1 MAPTSS
7 TRTSIDALVER
18 RQIVDGNAKL
28 KAETESLRREHA
40 VWVQAVEAIKERYSA
55 HTAADLPIEEV
66 AAMLKENF
74 QKKREDHETA
84 IQKASDTLAGI
95 KSEITAHTTMKR
107 AVEGVWEQRQADLA
121 AIEASLET
129 RKGEMRVE
137 EARHASI
144 LENLQTAQISAR
156 QDLDAN
162 LAQTAAIKAE
172 QAEKTAWIL
181 KESMRL
187 STRERDIAIYEDR
200 VLRMGQKIDPEFKM
214 IL

>member
-1 MAPTSS
+1 M
-7 TRTSIDALVER
+7 VER
-18 RQIVDGNAKL
+18 RQIVDGNSKL
-28 KAETESLRREHA
+28 KAETEALQREHA
-40 VWVQAVEAIKERYSA
+40 VWVSAIEAIKERYSA

-84 IQKASDTLAGI
+84 IQKASDTLVSL
-95 KSEITAHTTMKR
+95 KSEITAHSTMKR
-107 AVEGVWEQRQADLA
+107 AVEGVLVQRKGELA

-129 RKGEMRVE
+129 RKAEMRVE

-144 LENLQTAQISAR
+144 LENLQTAQTSAR

-162 LAQTAAIKAE
+162 LAQVAAIKQE
-172 QAEKTAWIL
+172 QADKTEWIL
-181 KESMRL
+181 RESMRL